1 MSVVFRGGSGARGA
15 RRDASIARSR
25 LALSVKRNQ
34 GERRR
39 SGDAD
44 SAMIAAGGNDAKYL
58 SE

>member
-15 RRDASIARSR
+15 RRDASMMRSR

-34 GERRR
+34 GERRS

-44 SAMIAAGGNDAKYL
+44 SAMIAAGGTATKYL